1 MVSFFTGIGAG
12 IVGVLILFLI
22 ARRVI
27 KVDFVPG
34 NLYNSTLE
42 VIQPILL
49 RQPLIV
55 IFEEVVFRWGLL
67 NHMRLHPTIG
77 LFGAYFFSSLIFGLA
92 HIPNFGYR
100 FAIAASL
107 AGLVYGG
114 SYILSDFNILV
125 PMIIHALVNV
135 IWQGYFEKKRQRLF
149 IHTKYTIR

>member
-12 IVGVLILFLI
+12 IVGVLVLFII
-22 ARRVI
+22 ARRII

-67 NHMRLHPTIG
+67 NHMRLNPNIG

-92 HIPNFGYR
+92 HIPHFGYR
-100 FAIAASL
+100 FAVTAAL
-107 AGLVYGG
+107 AGFVYGG
-114 SYILSDFNILV
+114 SYILSDFNIVV

-135 IWQGYFEKKRQRLF
+135 IWQDYFEKKSSGCIYVQN
-149 IHTKYTIR
+149 IIIR